1 MNIAF
6 FGNTKMLDIA
16 ENTVTINKVQSLCNT
31 TIFGVALSLKS
42 DFPEHP
48 NISTYE
54 TTLH

>member
-1 MNIAF
+1 MNVAF
-6 FGNTKMLDIA
+6 LGNKKMPDIV
-16 ENTVTINKVQSLCNT
+16 ENTVTINKVLSLCNA